1 MVFLIKPQFEC
12 GKELATRYKGI
23 IKDKEVHKDVILD
36 IIFYFKKYDYDIINL
51 DVSKIQGKNGNIEY
65 LAHFK
70 RGVGSV
76 DIDVDDMVNKAFSEY
91 EV

>member
-1 MVFLIKPQFEC
+1 MVFDWAFVFS
-12 GKELATRYKGI
+12 G
-23 IKDKEVHKDVILD
+23 D
-36 IIFYFKKYDYDIINL
+36 DYDIINL

>member
-1 MVFLIKPQFEC
+1 MISS
-12 GKELATRYKGI
+12 I
-23 IKDKEVHKDVILD
+23 WM
-36 IIFYFKKYDYDIINL
+36 
-51 DVSKIQGKNGNIEY
+51 